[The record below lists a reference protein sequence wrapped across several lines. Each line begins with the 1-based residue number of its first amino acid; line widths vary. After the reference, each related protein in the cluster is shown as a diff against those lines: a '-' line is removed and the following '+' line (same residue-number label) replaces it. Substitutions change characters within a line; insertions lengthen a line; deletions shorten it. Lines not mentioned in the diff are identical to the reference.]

1 MRQREKFR
9 AKLAITLHVF
19 AGKESLMHFPTS
31 GVDVFPLIPFIVA
44 FVVSFFT
51 SMGGVSGAFLLLPF
65 QVTVLGFTSPSV
77 SPTNLV
83 YNIVAIPSGV
93 YRYIKEGRMAW
104 PLAWV
109 IIAGTLPGVFIGAVF
124 RIKYLPNP
132 KNFKFFVGC
141 VLLYI
146 GTRLLYDLIEKAT
159 AKKMKTKLL
168 EERFKERSTL
178 MRKGPRPGA
187 VQHGVIRTVKF
198 SLTQYAYEFYGETF
212 SFNTIALFALTF
224 VVGIIG
230 GTYGIGGG
238 AIIAP
243 FLIAVFRLPVYTM
256 AGAALLGTFL
266 TSIAGVTFYTIIAPS
281 YAHTGLAIGPDWMLG
296 ALFGAGGFLG
306 MYSGARVQK
315 YMPAKAIKL
324 ILAVV
329 ILFLSLRYIMNFFG

>member
-1 MRQREKFR
+1 MY
-9 AKLAITLHVF
+9 
-19 AGKESLMHFPTS
+19 FPIS
-31 GVDVFPLIPFIVA
+31 GVEVFPLIPFIVA

-65 QVTVLGFTSPSV
+65 QVSVLGFTSPSV

-93 YRYIKEGRMAW
+93 YRYIKEGRLAW

-109 IIAGTLPGVFIGAVF
+109 IIMGTLPGVFIGAIF
-124 RIKYLPNP
+124 RIKYLPDP
-132 KNFKFFVGC
+132 KHFKFFVGC

-146 GTRLLYDLIEKAT
+146 GLRLLYDLAKRAS
-159 AKKMKTKLL
+159 AKKTKTKQL
-168 EERFKERSTL
+168 EERFKERSSM
-178 MRKGPRPGA
+178 MRKGLESGA
-187 VQHGVIRTVKF
+187 AREAVIRTVHF
-198 SLTQYAYEFYGETF
+198 SFARYSYEFCGETF
-212 SFNTIALFALTF
+212 SFNPIILFMLTF

-243 FLIAVFRLPVYTM
+243 FLIAIFHLPVYTI

-266 TSIAGVTFYTIIAPS
+266 TSIAGVIFYTVIAPF
-281 YAHTGLAIGPDWMLG
+281 YAHTGLAIAPDWMLG

-306 MYSGARVQK
+306 MYCGARVQK
-315 YMPAKAIKL
+315 YMPAKTIKL
-324 ILAVV
+324 ILGIIIV
-329 ILFLSLRYIMNFFG
+329 FLSLKYISNIF